1 MVRHKNNVSIE
12 DIREIE
18 SQLNVVL
25 TNAERKS
32 VLKEYDRIVWDS
44 YMDWDILIME
54 LINKR

>member
-44 YMDWDILIME
+44 YKDWDILIRE

>member
-1 MVRHKNNVSIE
+1 MVRHKDNVSIE

-44 YMDWDILIME
+44 YKDWDILIRE

>member
-1 MVRHKNNVSIE
+1 MIGFKDNVTIE

-25 TNAERKS
+25 TNEQRKS

-44 YMDWDILIME
+44 YKDWDVLIRE

>member
-1 MVRHKNNVSIE
+1 MVRHKDNVSIE

-18 SQLNVVL
+18 SQLDVVL
-25 TNAERKS
+25 TNAERKT

-44 YMDWDILIME
+44 YKDWDILIRE